1 MEMMIADPNET
12 LTPRQ
17 IELLALYASG
27 KELRE
32 IATIKFLS
40 YSAVQ
45 QCLATARERV
55 GATNLSHLC
64 AICIDAGVIKRN
76 GVGFKPV
83 QDERVVGE

>member
-1 MEMMIADPNET
+1 METMIADPNET

-32 IATIKFLS
+32 IAAIKFLS

-45 QCLATARERV
+45 QCLATARERMGGV
-55 GATNLSHLC
+55 TLTQLC
-64 AICIDAGVIKRN
+64 VLCVEAGVIRRN
-76 GVGFKPV
+76 GNGFKPV
-83 QDERVVGE
+83 QDERVIGE

>member
-1 MEMMIADPNET
+1 METMIADPNET

-32 IATIKFLS
+32 IAAIKFLS
-40 YSAVQ
+40 YNAVQ

-55 GATNLSHLC
+55 GATSLTHLC
-64 AICIDAGVIKRN
+64 AICIDAGVIRRN

-83 QDERVVGE
+83 QDERVIGE